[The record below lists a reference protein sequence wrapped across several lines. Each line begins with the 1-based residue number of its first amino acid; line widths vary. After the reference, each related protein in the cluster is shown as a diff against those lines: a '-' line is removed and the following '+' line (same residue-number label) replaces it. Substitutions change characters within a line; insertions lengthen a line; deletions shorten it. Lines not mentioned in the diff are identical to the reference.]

1 MATSNNNFSTNRS
14 IAPRLPAAPTEYDP
28 RFIEQYSNVLR
39 LYFNQLDNI
48 SAQQSTTYIVSKLPD
63 AAQAGVGARAFVTDA
78 TGPTFGSTVVG
89 GGAVKTPVYSNGVD
103 WKVG

>member
-1 MATSNNNFSTNRS
+1 M
-14 IAPRLPAAPTEYDP
+14 
-28 RFIEQYSNVLR
+28 EQYSNVLR

-48 SAQQSTTYIVSKLPD
+48 SAQQSTIYLVATLPN

-78 TGPTFGSTVVG
+78 TGPTFGITVVG
-89 GGAVKTPVYSNGVD
+89 GGTVKTPVYSNGVD